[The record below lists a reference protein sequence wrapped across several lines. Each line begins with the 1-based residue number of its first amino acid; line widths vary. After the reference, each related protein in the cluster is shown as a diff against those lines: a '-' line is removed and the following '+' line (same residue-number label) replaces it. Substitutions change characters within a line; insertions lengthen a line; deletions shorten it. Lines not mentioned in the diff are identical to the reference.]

1 MEQYYETDEVILTT
15 ATNRAEQENPNEPA
29 FFQRFTGAE
38 ADNLLA
44 HNMTVG
50 VNVGIGAT
58 DPVRKIEKLL
68 LGIRTMGEINPDIV
82 ATINQPE
89 VTKEVFGALG
99 YKDSKRF
106 ITEQDQTIIGQLQA
120 QVEEL
125 SGVVQQLTDKGALK
139 QIDAESRIVA
149 AQIKGQSDVAAAKE
163 KALGDIMSTQIAAN
177 SREGIEGMKQQLSL
191 IDARLK
197 AEKNDILRGELL
209 LQKEAL
215 VHKMLMEEPN
225 IGVSPGNDEGKQMSD
240 VLMNDQYGKVPG
252 AEG

>member
-1 MEQYYETDEVILTT
+1 M
-15 ATNRAEQENPNEPA
+15 
-29 FFQRFTGAE
+29 
-38 ADNLLA
+38 
-44 HNMTVG
+44 
-50 VNVGIGAT
+50 
-58 DPVRKIEKLL
+58 
-68 LGIRTMGEINPDIV
+68 
-82 ATINQPE
+82 
-89 VTKEVFGALG
+89 
-99 YKDSKRF
+99 
-106 ITEQDQTIIGQLQA
+106 QA